1 MGTTKKKSA
10 NAEQPGRF
18 AYEGLE
24 RVLHEKARLG
34 IMTSLVT
41 RPEGLLFGDLKRLC
55 ALTDGNLSRHLE
67 VLREAGLVEV
77 WKGFENRRPQT
88 LCRLSAE
95 GRERFVAYLEQLE
108 QVIRD
113 AMPKAARRSER
124 LPELPPGSNRPST
137 VFSRRSSVG
146 SRGRQSAVGQSQ
158 STVTVGRRQSH
169 SHYLEANPE
178 PTRRFTSVGV
188 ARGLQTPRRRGSKAA
203 PCNECEFRD

>member
-1 MGTTKKKSA
+1 MAGKKKTDK
-10 NAEQPGRF
+10 EEDRGRF

-41 RPEGLLFGDLKRLC
+41 RPEGLLFSELKRLC

-88 LCRLSAE
+88 LCRLSTD
-95 GRERFVAYLEQLE
+95 GRQRFLAYLEQLE

-113 AMPKAARRSER
+113 AMPRAAKRSGR
-124 LPELPPGSNRPST
+124 VPDLPKGWLP
-137 VFSRRSSVG
+137 
-146 SRGRQSAVGQSQ
+146 A
-158 STVTVGRRQSH
+158 
-169 SHYLEANPE
+169 
-178 PTRRFTSVGV
+178 
-188 ARGLQTPRRRGSKAA
+188 
-203 PCNECEFRD
+203 